1 MLNYDRYN
9 ELNATIKALQ
19 KELDTLKEEIKN
31 ELKAGPSVV
40 IDDKI
45 IFSDGTGKLTVYADN
60 RINTGAAW
68 ELINRQPDKDRY
80 INFNTAERLTV
91 KH

>member
-1 MLNYDRYN
+1 MLNYDRYV

-19 KELDTLKEEIKN
+19 KELDALKEEIKN
-31 ELKAGPSVV
+31 ELKKGDSLV

-68 ELINRQPDKDRY
+68 ELINKQPDKDRY
-80 INFNTAERLTV
+80 INYNTAERLTV

>member
-1 MLNYDRYN
+1 MLNYDRYT

-45 IFSDGTGKLTVYADN
+45 VFSDGTGKLT
-60 RINTGAAW
+60 ISNTKTLTPAAW
-68 ELINRQPDKDRY
+68 DLVNAAPDPDKY
-80 INFNTAERLTV
+80 IKYGTRENLTV
-91 KH
+91 H